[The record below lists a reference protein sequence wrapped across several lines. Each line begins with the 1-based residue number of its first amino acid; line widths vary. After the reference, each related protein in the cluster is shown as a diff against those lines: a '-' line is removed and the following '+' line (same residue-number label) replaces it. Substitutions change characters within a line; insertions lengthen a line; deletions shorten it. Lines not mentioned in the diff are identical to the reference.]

1 MDGVSWS
8 TSRPPESFTR
18 SKTSTDTLSR
28 LASFIARADT
38 KQQRTQRPQTSHLP
52 SYTCQ
57 ECEKDFPRAV
67 DLLHH
72 QELTHTLPK
81 PHRCPSCGQ
90 EFSLRS
96 SLQLHQC
103 ERATSCELCHREA
116 RLGAACPACTT
127 RTSDHARLQDKS
139 PHLQPRLLDSS
150 PYACAPCGRGF
161 SQKQALLHHQ
171 QAGCSEPVSPS
182 GVMNAGSLPD
192 DSPPMYEGD
201 STRSDSS
208 DAAEPSSRALS
219 ECDICSR
226 SFRTE
231 AALERHKQTN
241 HLEEGPTASQGLRTK
256 EGGSG
261 RVNMRVNGG
270 LMRRSKSK
278 TKLLSCR
285 SCDLV
290 FKSTSKLYLHRK
302 EKHRREKIVSSESR
316 PVAVRR
322 RRAGAYP
329 CQVCG
334 KVFLHHL
341 SLRAHYKQHAE
352 LSSTSITD
360 RPNTAKSSSAGNK
373 TVRAGPGRPR
383 KDLPGPRTVT
393 EAGKLREVPE
403 ERDVEEVEQEEE
415 EQEEEQEKQEVEEEE
430 VEKEEEEKE
439 EEEEEEREFP
449 CPSCAEV
456 FSAQSQLR
464 EHVELHQSSVR
475 RRHCS
480 VCTHEMDTCK
490 WPGSKRHRP
499 YHCVPCQQGY
509 STLDSF
515 LQHCQ
520 EHLRVRVE
528 EDRIAEGYNLQASKS

>member
-8 TSRPPESFTR
+8 TTRPPESFSR
-18 SKTSTDTLSR
+18 SKTTSDTLSR

-38 KQQRTQRPQTSHLP
+38 KHHRNQRPQTSQIP
-52 SYTCQ
+52 SYACQ
-57 ECEKDFPRAV
+57 ECDKDFSHAA

-72 QELTHTLPK
+72 QELKHTLPK

-96 SLQLHQC
+96 SLQLHKCEHVSPC
-103 ERATSCELCHREA
+103 ERCRGES
-116 RLGAACPACTT
+116 RLGSACSGCTT
-127 RTSDHARLQDKS
+127 RISDPLRLQDQS
-139 PHLQPRLLDSS
+139 PLLLDSS
-150 PYACAPCGRGF
+150 PYTCAPCGRGF

-171 QAGCSEPVSPS
+171 QAGCSEPVSSS
-182 GVMNAGSLPD
+182 GLMEAGRLPD
-192 DSPPMYEGD
+192 ESPPISEGD

-208 DAAEPSSRALS
+208 DTPESSSRALS
-219 ECDICSR
+219 ECKICSR
-226 SFRTE
+226 SFRSE
-231 AALERHKQTN
+231 AGLEHHKQTN
-241 HLEEGPTASQGLRTK
+241 HSEDSLTAPQGLRTNQ
-256 EGGSG
+256 GGSG
-261 RVNMRVNGG
+261 LGTIMVNGG
-270 LMRRSKSK
+270 LMKRSKSK
-278 TKLLSCR
+278 SKLLTCR

-290 FKSTSKLYLHRK
+290 FRSTSKLYLHRK
-302 EKHRREKIVSSESR
+302 EKHSREKIVRRESR
-316 PVAVRR
+316 PVVVKRR
-322 RRAGAYP
+322 RTGAYP

-352 LSSTSITD
+352 LSLTASKHTT
-360 RPNTAKSSSAGNK
+360 NTVKSSSAANK

-383 KDLPGPRTVT
+383 KVLTGPRTVIDP
-393 EAGKLREVPE
+393 GKQREVPE
-403 ERDVEEVEQEEE
+403 EKKQEDEKKVDEEE
-415 EQEEEQEKQEVEEEE
+415 EEEE
-430 VEKEEEEKE
+430 VEREDEEEEE
-439 EEEEEEREFP
+439 EDEEEEEEREFP

-456 FSAQSQLR
+456 FSVQSQLR

-475 RRHCS
+475 RRQCC

-490 WPGSKRHRP
+490 KPGSKRHRL
-499 YHCVPCQQGY
+499 YHCVPCQQGF

-528 EDRIAEGYNLQASKS
+528 EDLHNLQAGKS